1 MMISLVIPAYNEA
14 GNIKVISQKISEQLE
29 SSGPYEIVF
38 VDDGSTDATL
48 EEIKEVARI
57 DNSIKFISFSRNFGH
72 QKALKAG
79 IDHALGDCV
88 ISMDADLQHPPEL
101 LETLISKWKDGYDV
115 VYTIKKDVETI
126 GFFKKVTSKF
136 FYKLLNR
143 ISTVDIP
150 LGAADFRLLD
160 RKVVDELKNFKEEC
174 LFIRGLISW
183 LGFNQIGIEY
193 TVQKRHAG
201 KSKYS
206 LRKMISFA
214 LQGIT
219 SFSIL
224 PLRISIVLGLIIS
237 FCSFLY
243 TIYALVAKYYLKVT
257 IQGWTSILVSVLFL
271 GGVQLIF
278 LGLIGEYLGKMF
290 IETKNRPSYVI
301 KEKSL

>member
-1 MMISLVIPAYNEA
+1 MISLVIPAYNEA